1 MIHSIQWRI
10 ALAFT
15 LLILISMCILGGLM
29 ANFAKNSQ
37 FENLRLHLTKEA
49 KLVAEA
55 SLQPLLQNDQNIDA
69 LAKKLGHD
77 IDARVTIIAPDGK
90 VLGDSHEEPSKM
102 ENHGQRPEVKD
113 ALAFGLGES
122 IRYSTTL
129 GKKMLYI
136 AVPIKNNSD
145 VLGIARVALPLNVL
159 ENLVDRII
167 LFVTLITAS
176 AATLALLVAILIARV
191 TTNPI
196 KALTEAS
203 KKIAEGALE
212 QKISVSTKDEV
223 GALARA
229 FNDMATSLR
238 KLVQDIST
246 EKTKLQTIIT
256 HMADGIIMVDT
267 ESRITLINH
276 AAQTLFDTTEE
287 SALGRPIIEVVR
299 DHEVNE
305 IVRNC
310 LKTREK
316 QTVQFESSGSRRFLR
331 ALAIPILG
339 TGEEAALLMF
349 QDLTEMK
356 NLQTMRR
363 ELVGN
368 ISHELRTP
376 VAGIK
381 AMVETL
387 KEGAIEDK
395 QTAMDFLS
403 RIDREVD
410 HLTQMIA
417 ELTELSRIETGKEKL
432 KMEPVRLNH
441 LLNEIVDRFSTLAQ
455 RQQVTLI
462 ADLPSNI
469 PTVIGDRER
478 IRQALVNLVH
488 NAIKFNRPG
497 GKVTITATAGSD
509 SITVR
514 ISDTGI
520 GIPKEELPHVFERFY
535 KVDKARSGGGTGLGL
550 AIVKHIVQAHGG
562 TVWAESE
569 KGKGSTFSFTLP
581 AKPYN
586 TQTDS

>member
-1 MIHSIQWRI
+1 MP
-10 ALAFT
+10 FM
-15 LLILISMCILGGLM
+15 LLIITSMCILGGLM
-29 ANFAKNSQ
+29 TSFTKKSQ
-37 FENLRLHLTKEA
+37 FDNLRLHLIKEA

-55 SLQPLLQNDQNIDA
+55 SLQQLLQGDHDFDA
-69 LAKKLGHD
+69 FAKKLGHD
-77 IDARVTIIAPDGK
+77 IDARVTIIALDGK
-90 VLGDSHEEPSKM
+90 VLGDSYEDPSKM
-102 ENHGQRPEVKD
+102 ENHAQLPEVKD

-122 IRYSTTL
+122 IRYSATL
-129 GKKMLYI
+129 GKKMLYV
-136 AVPIKNNSD
+136 AVPIKNNSN
-145 VLGIARVALPLNVL
+145 VLGTARVALPLNVL

-167 LFVTLITAS
+167 LSAAITTAT
-176 AATLALLVAILIARV
+176 AATLALLAAMLIARM
-191 TTNPI
+191 TINPI

-212 QKISVSTKDEV
+212 QKISVSPKDEV
-223 GALARA
+223 GALAHA
-229 FNDMATSLR
+229 FNDMATSLK
-238 KLVQDIST
+238 KLVQDISA
-246 EKTKLQTIIT
+246 EKTKLQTIVT
-256 HMADGIIMVDT
+256 HMADGIIMVDD
-267 ESRITLINH
+267 ENRIILINK
-276 AAQTLFDTTEE
+276 AAQTLFDTAEE

-305 IVRNC
+305 ILRNC
-310 LKTREK
+310 FKTREK
-316 QTVQFESSGSRRFLR
+316 QIAQFESLGSRRFLR
-331 ALAIPILG
+331 ALAIPIPGAG
-339 TGEEAALLMF
+339 TEAALLMF

-356 NLQTMRR
+356 NMQTMRR

-387 KEGAIEDK
+387 REGAIEDR
-395 QTAMDFLS
+395 QIAMDFLS

-432 KMEPVRLNH
+432 KMEPVKLDY
-441 LLNEIVDRFSTLAQ
+441 LIKEVVERFTTLAQ

-462 ADLPSNI
+462 ADLPINM

-497 GKVTITATAGSD
+497 GKVTIIATAGSA
-509 SITVR
+509 SITVS

-562 TVWAESE
+562 NVWAASE
-569 KGKGSTFSFTLP
+569 EGKGSTFSFTLP
-581 AKPYN
+581 LGSDTPARGFE
-586 TQTDS
+586 QI